1 MTNQKKIENSKP
13 TTDKVEELAQEN
25 SELTVVTQTE
35 SNALQIVGRKT
46 ANDVFEKL
54 EQGNRMREG
63 YNRFKEKLDVCEKF
77 ATGYNNEALIMNI
90 KNVGT
95 GEELEIQNIN
105 LILDFVQDKLVSAGK
120 NHLRQLE
127 EQIVSF
133 AL

>member
-1 MTNQKKIENSKP
+1 
-13 TTDKVEELAQEN
+13 
-25 SELTVVTQTE
+25 
-35 SNALQIVGRKT
+35 
-46 ANDVFEKL
+46 
-54 EQGNRMREG
+54 MREG
-63 YNRFKEKLDVCEKF
+63 YNRFKEKLNVCEKF

-95 GEELEIQNIN
+95 GKVLEIQNIN

>member
-1 MTNQKKIENSKP
+1 MTNPKKIENSKP
-13 TTDKVEELAQEN
+13 THKVEELTQEN
-25 SELTVVTQTE
+25 NELTVVTQTE

-54 EQGNRMREG
+54 EQGNRMLEG
-63 YNRFKEKLDVCEKF
+63 YNRFKERLDVCEKF

>member
-1 MTNQKKIENSKP
+1 MTNPKKIENSKP
-13 TTDKVEELAQEN
+13 TDKVEELAQEN
-25 SELTVVTQTE
+25 NELTVVTQTE

-95 GEELEIQNIN
+95 GEVLEIQNIN

>member
-1 MTNQKKIENSKP
+1 MTNPKKIDNSK

-25 SELTVVTQTE
+25 NELTVVTQPE

>member
-1 MTNQKKIENSKP
+1 MTNPKKIDNVKA
-13 TTDKVEELAQEN
+13 TDKVEEATQETN
-25 SELTVVTQTE
+25 ELTVLTQTE
-35 SNALQIVGRKT
+35 SNSLQIVGRKT

-63 YNRFKEKLDVCEKF
+63 YNRFKERLDVCEKF

>member
-1 MTNQKKIENSKP
+1 MTNPKKIDNSK

-25 SELTVVTQTE
+25 NELTVVTQTE